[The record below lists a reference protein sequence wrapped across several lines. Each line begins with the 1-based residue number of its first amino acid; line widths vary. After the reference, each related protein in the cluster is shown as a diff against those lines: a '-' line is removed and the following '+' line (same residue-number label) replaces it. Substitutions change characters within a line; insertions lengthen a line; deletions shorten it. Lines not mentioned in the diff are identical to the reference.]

1 MMKSGVK
8 EAFEKALKL
17 LKYRDRTCYEMR
29 QKLRE
34 RNYAKATIEEVIKSL
49 KKLRYLDDQVYAER
63 WIQNKLRARPIGRK
77 LLKSRLR
84 LKGIHPEI
92 IDQALDK
99 HYPDAIEIEKIVQL
113 AENQIRKYKHQ
124 DQNVIKRKLFGFLT
138 RRGFDSQES
147 SEAIEKILKYEN
159 DCG

>member
-1 MMKSGVK
+1 MMKSEVEK
-8 EAFEKALKL
+8 AFEKALKL

-34 RNYAKATIEEVIKSL
+34 RNYAKGTIEEVIKSL
-49 KKLRYLDDQVYAER
+49 KKLRYLDDRLYAER
-63 WIQNKLRARPIGRK
+63 WIQNKLRTRPIGRK

-92 IDQALDK
+92 IEQALDK
-99 HYPDAIEIEKIVQL
+99 HYSDAIEIEKIAQL
-113 AENQIRKYKHQ
+113 AEKQIRKYKHQ
-124 DQNVIKRKLFGFLT
+124 DKNIMKRKLFSFLT

-147 SEAIEKILKYEN
+147 SEAIEKVLKHKDDYE
-159 DCG
+159 